1 MNLSGFWNTNG
12 QIMYRMSLESWCH
25 CHWSW
30 DCQAFSDY
38 QMQQMTSN
46 FIDQFGFN
54 DEKFADQDDIGK
66 WVYFPVSLMTSHT
79 CFLKW
84 TVSTRF
90 PWVALD
96 SVTALSWETPP
107 VAYLQCPTLSLGN

>member
-1 MNLSGFWNTNG
+1 MTKQPYPYVVSVCMCMHAHMICTCNLMKVLVLEQIG
-12 QIMYRMSLESWCH
+12 QIVFRLLLESLYH
-25 CHWSW
+25 CRWSW

-66 WVYFPVSLMTSHT
+66 
-79 CFLKW
+79 
-84 TVSTRF
+84 
-90 PWVALD
+90 
-96 SVTALSWETPP
+96 
-107 VAYLQCPTLSLGN
+107 